1 MNLLII
7 GNGFDIAHGLPT
19 KYINFLEYIEDFLN
33 YKENNSNISETD
45 RLSYIKELEKT
56 NTATYNEFYSL
67 VNDNYWI
74 NYFIYLKSENLLD
87 EGWIDFEKEISR
99 IVQVLDSVR
108 TKTLIQ
114 LKNDINILDIIVR
127 QNDYEILEPFFHNVQ
142 KEIRINDLP
151 YNDYF
156 KKVKKILIQDLK
168 RLIRGLEI
176 YLSTYVESIETSK
189 ISYIDKLEIDKVLSF
204 NYTKTYE
211 LLYCN
216 NKTVDF
222 DYIHGKA
229 DLNHTIDTTN
239 IVLGIDEYLDDYQ
252 KNNDNEFVQFKKF
265 YQRIL
270 KNTGSLYNDWLDS
283 YNIQRQRFV
292 KAPDMQPKLN
302 VYIIG
307 HSLDIT
313 DKEILNSIILSD
325 ETTVTIF
332 HHSVEAL
339 EDQISNLVKIIGQ
352 EELIKRTY
360 GKNQKIK
367 FVPIPIEE

>member
-19 KYINFLEYIEDFLN
+19 KYIDFLEYIEDFINHKESNSDSKVPERLN
-33 YKENNSNISETD
+33 HIKNLEINNSEIFD
-45 RLSYIKELEKT
+45 
-56 NTATYNEFYSL
+56 EFYSL
-67 VNDNYWI
+67 VKDNYWI
-74 NYFIYLKSENLLD
+74 NYFIYLQNEELLD

-99 IVQVLDSVR
+99 IIQVLDSVR
-108 TKTLIQ
+108 IKTQ
-114 LKNDINILDIIVR
+114 SELKHDKRIYDIIIKANDYDILDPVFK
-127 QNDYEILEPFFHNVQ
+127 NTDKKFN
-142 KEIRINDLP
+142 INDLV
-151 YNDYF
+151 YTDNF
-156 KKVKKILIQDLK
+156 KRIKKILILDLK
-168 RLIRGLEI
+168 RLIRALEI
-176 YLSTYVESIETSK
+176 YLSTYIESIEISK

-270 KNTGSLYNDWLDS
+270 KNTGSLYNEWLDR

-325 ETTVTIF
+325 ETTVTIY

-367 FVPIPIEE
+367 FVRIPIEE

>member
-19 KYINFLEYIEDFLN
+19 KYINFLEYIEDFLD
-33 YKENNSNISETD
+33 YKYNNINISETD
-45 RLSYIKELEKT
+45 KLSYIKELKKT
-56 NTATYNEFYSL
+56 NTTTYNEFYSL

-74 NYFIYLKSENLLD
+74 NYFIHLKIENLLD

-99 IVQVLDSVR
+99 IIQVLDSIR
-108 TKTLIQ
+108 IKTLKQ
-114 LKNDINILDIIVR
+114 LKNDINISDIIVR
-127 QNDYEILEPFFHNVQ
+127 KNDYEILEPFFHNMH
-142 KEIRINDLP
+142 KEIRINDLT

-156 KKVKKILIQDLK
+156 KEVKKILILDLK
-168 RLIRGLEI
+168 RLIRALEI
-176 YLSTYVESIETSK
+176 YLSTYIESIVTSK

-222 DYIHGKA
+222 DYIHGIA

-283 YNIQRQRFV
+283 YNTQRRRFP
-292 KAPDMQPKLN
+292 KSPDLQQKLN

-325 ETTVTIF
+325 EATVTIY
-332 HHSVEAL
+332 HHSIEAL

-367 FVPIPIEE
+367 LVPIPIEE